1 MRTSVLITV
10 VLTLFWLPLHAQTV
24 QTDSSSTPDHLIYTV
39 VQQQPEFRGGMSKLG
54 QYISENLR
62 YPKAAQTAGLGGRV
76 FVRFL
81 INKQGAIEKVKVL
94 KGISP
99 EIDAEAIRMV
109 SSMPN
114 WLPGK
119 VDGQAVDCFYNLPIN
134 FSVR

>member
-1 MRTSVLITV
+1 MRTPLLILVLLATC
-10 VLTLFWLPLHAQTV
+10 WLPLQAQTV
-24 QTDSSSTPDHLIYTV
+24 QTDSSSRPDHLIYTV
-39 VQQQPEFRGGMSKLG
+39 VQQQPEFSGGMSKLG

-62 YPKAAQTAGLGGRV
+62 YPKAAQAAGLSGRV
-76 FVRFL
+76 FIRFL
-81 INKQGAIEKVKVL
+81 ITKQGAIENVKVL
-94 KGISP
+94 KGVSP

-109 SSMPN
+109 ASMPN

>member
-10 VLTLFWLPLHAQTV
+10 VLTLFWLPIQAQSV

-39 VQQQPEFRGGMSKLG
+39 VQQQPEFPGGMSKLG

-62 YPKAAQTAGLGGRV
+62 YPKVAQAAGLSGRV
-76 FVRFL
+76 FIRFL
-81 INKQGAIEKVKVL
+81 ITKQGAIEGVKVL
-94 KGISP
+94 KGVSP

-109 SSMPN
+109 ASMPN
-114 WLPGK
+114 WVPGK